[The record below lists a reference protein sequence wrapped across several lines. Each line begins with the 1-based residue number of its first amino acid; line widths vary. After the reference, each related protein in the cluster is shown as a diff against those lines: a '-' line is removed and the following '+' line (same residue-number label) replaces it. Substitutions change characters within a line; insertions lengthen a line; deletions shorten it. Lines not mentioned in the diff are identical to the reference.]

1 MRVDGRA
8 YVRRAAKAHG
18 WRLSAPDVSYATAS
32 TLLGETDLGMTWND
46 PKDLVLTKPRP
57 LVSVRAGGAG
67 FVGVELRGFEPR
79 TFSLR
84 TRRATTCATAPRCPS
99 CDRNHNIRDASPART
114 QSCPEI
120 ESAPTLAGMPAAD
133 HPTQTGEPLRD
144 QTASSVPPLMRAA
157 SEWAWRLLIVG
168 AALIG
173 FLFLLGFLSEVVVPL
188 VVGVLLAALLSS
200 VHRWLSRHMPRG
212 AAAGLTV
219 VGTLIVIA
227 ALLTLV
233 GSQISGGFGQMSVQV
248 SDGIVQIRDWI
259 RTTFDITDTQFD
271 QYVDDIKHFLSNA
284 NLGSSFARA
293 GVTAG
298 HFVAG
303 TFIALFSLF
312 FFLYD
317 GPHIWAWVV
326 QLFPRAARDRV
337 DSSGAVAWGQLSA
350 YTRATVLVAAV
361 DAVGITAGALV
372 LRVPFALAIGVLV
385 FLLSFIPIVGA
396 LLSGAVAVLIALV
409 AHGPVTALIMLAVVI
424 GVQQVESHVL
434 QPFILGRS
442 VRIHPLGVI
451 LAIATGAILAGIVG
465 TLVAVPTLA
474 VVKAVAQHLFAGPV
488 EPEVPPGASDEP
500 DVSLAQ

>member
-1 MRVDGRA
+1 M
-8 YVRRAAKAHG
+8 
-18 WRLSAPDVSYATAS
+18 P
-32 TLLGETDLGMTWND
+32 
-46 PKDLVLTKPRP
+46 
-57 LVSVRAGGAG
+57 
-67 FVGVELRGFEPR
+67 
-79 TFSLR
+79 
-84 TRRATTCATAPRCPS
+84 PS
-99 CDRNHNIRDASPART
+99 
-114 QSCPEI
+114 
-120 ESAPTLAGMPAAD
+120 D
-133 HPTQTGEPLRD
+133 HPT

-157 SEWAWRLLIVG
+157 SEWAWRLLVVA

-173 FLFLLGFLSEVVVPL
+173 FLFLLGFLSEVVIPL

-200 VHRWLSRHMPRG
+200 VHRRLSRHMPRG

-233 GSQISGGFGQMSVQV
+233 GSQISGGFGQMSAQV

-259 RTTFDITDTQFD
+259 RTTFNITDTQFD
-271 QYVDDIKHFLSNA
+271 QYTDDIKRFLSNA
-284 NLGSSFARA
+284 NLGSSLAKA

-317 GPHIWAWVV
+317 GPRIWAWVV

-337 DSSGAVAWGQLSA
+337 DSSGVVAWGQLSA

-361 DAVGITAGALV
+361 DAVGITVGALV

-409 AHGPVTALIMLAVVI
+409 AHGPVTALVMLAVVI
-424 GVQQVESHVL
+424 GVQQLESHVL

-442 VRIHPLGVI
+442 VRVHPVGVI

-474 VVKAVAQHLFAGPV
+474 VVKAVAQHLFAGTAEPA
-488 EPEVPPGASDEP
+488 EPPDAPDGPEVIPGTQDTEDTEDAWS
-500 DVSLAQ
+500 